1 MSSSSERHPTLNILI
16 PHAPIHRYSKRL
28 LEHFSTGK
36 ELPDEAFDTQTRE
49 SEQSSPSPEQLV
61 ADFVHR
67 LPLPILLLLYPTILV
82 IRVLPTRFILT
93 NGHSI
98 ILKSRQWFLSKRD
111 PTSGIKKNP
120 PVTQDDVAD
129 AILKLSSTLRE
140 FSKPA
145 RGRQFHEILTQ
156 SSILCE
162 DMKTLM
168 REEKEYTKW
177 KLKQHEDIDKRIQP
191 LRSAVQEVKKG
202 IRELTP
208 EYEQDHI
215 FSTTELALW
224 IGTLQHAQEEFEKDM
239 GIKYKV
245 LGDRI
250 YAVQAEVNFLL
261 GLKVSSTRGNV
272 KKSYRFE
279 SVGNGSSYASE
290 DGSLDIRGT
299 RGCSKKED
307 EEIPLP
313 DSPPAQ
319 SVIPDDVVIQYF
331 PTPENTIGRVPLSQ
345 PPKHRGRS
353 RTSKGSSR
361 SSSLTAYQRHSGK
374 PYSKRSSISPRSSLL
389 RSKLEAEDKDRAV
402 KIAKDRHAPTS
413 STPCSEVE
421 LNADT
426 ENYNNEESDK
436 NAAALELS
444 QALEEIVNEMDERKR
459 QREELPDSHI
469 DNNQNGQSC
478 STSLDGET
486 LIGDEN

>member
-1 MSSSSERHPTLNILI
+1 MSSSSERHPTLNILV

-36 ELPDEAFDTQTRE
+36 KSPDEAFDTRTHE
-49 SEQSSPSPEQLV
+49 PEQSSPSPEQLV

-98 ILKSRQWFLSKRD
+98 ILKSRQWFLSKC
-111 PTSGIKKNP
+111 PPNPGTKKNH

-129 AILKLSSTLRE
+129 AILKLSSTLRD
-140 FSKPA
+140 FSKSA

-162 DMKTLM
+162 NMKTLM
-168 REEKEYTKW
+168 REEKEHTKW

-224 IGTLQHAQEEFEKDM
+224 IDKLQDAQEEFEKDM
-239 GIKYKV
+239 GIKYKL

-250 YAVQAEVNFLL
+250 YAVQAEVDFLL
-261 GLKVSSTRGNV
+261 GLKIPNSKGTV

-279 SVGNGSSYASE
+279 SARKGSSYASE
-290 DGSLDIRGT
+290 DGSLDICGT
-299 RGCSKKED
+299 QGFSKKED

-319 SVIPDDVVIQYF
+319 SVIPDGVVIPYF

-345 PPKHRGRS
+345 PPQHRGRS

-389 RSKLEAEDKDRAV
+389 RSKLEAEDKDKAV
-402 KIAKDRHAPTS
+402 KIAKDRPAPASPTA
-413 STPCSEVE
+413 CSEVE
-421 LNADT
+421 LNANT
-426 ENYNNEESDK
+426 ENYNNEEL
-436 NAAALELS
+436 NNNGAALELS
-444 QALEEIVNEMDERKR
+444 QALEEIVNEIDERKR
-459 QREELPDSHI
+459 QREELPDGHI
-469 DNNQNGQSC
+469 DNDQNGQSC

-486 LIGDEN
+486 LVGDEN